1 MPEEDWLEPELPP
14 GVDDVMLELPL
25 PGVAEVL
32 PDEFPIETPGPPE
45 TTLEEPE
52 ELLPAEL
59 PDELLPDVLPELLPE
74 ADAPVRTL
82 PSIKVPFNMD
92 CKPSLV

>member
-1 MPEEDWLEPELPP
+1 
-14 GVDDVMLELPL
+14 MLELPV
-25 PGVAEVL
+25 PGVVDVVPE
-32 PDEFPIETPGPPE
+32 EFPRETPGPPD
-45 TTLEEPE
+45 TTLEELE

-59 PDELLPDVLPELLPE
+59 PDELLPDVLPELFPE
-74 ADAPVRTL
+74 ADAPVRTF